1 MMSKELISNL
11 TQENYLLLLVY
22 KNKYKRKEK
31 EILELLKRSYWI
43 LIIGIIV
50 KGNISSFPNTNFF
63 FYKIQN

>member
-11 TQENYLLLLVY
+11 AQENYLLLLVY

-50 KGNISSFPNTNFF
+50 KGNISFFPNTNFY

>member
-50 KGNISSFPNTNFF
+50 KGNISFFPNTNFY

>member
-50 KGNISSFPNTNFF
+50 KGNISFFPNTNFF

>member
-22 KNKYKRKEK
+22 KNKYERKEK

-50 KGNISSFPNTNFF
+50 KGNISFFPNTNFF